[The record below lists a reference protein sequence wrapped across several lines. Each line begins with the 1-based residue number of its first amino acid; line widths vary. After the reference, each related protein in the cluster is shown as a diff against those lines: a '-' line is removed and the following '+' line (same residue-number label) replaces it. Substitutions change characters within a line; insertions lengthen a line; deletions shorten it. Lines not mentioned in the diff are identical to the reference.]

1 MDPKKNKP
9 KTGSQ
14 PMNVDPAT
22 AARMSNLP
30 AGGRKN
36 IRIRKLSDEEKA
48 QSRQS
53 KIKGGLERVTGRSFG
68 GGEPTAGGDV
78 DPKTGNLL
86 PKDPRRPKKNRN
98 VGGPAGPGD
107 IDPETGDLIERN
119 MTAAE
124 RQQAAN
130 QRVADYRERKAAETE
145 AKKRRIM
152 TTPGRGLSKE
162 TAAGN
167 QAVYDRIDAADA
179 NLKRLE
185 AGRMTMPERMAA
197 LKTERD
203 ALEKEIAKDFDRADR
218 AAGMTTPKTS
228 GVGGYSNPTDRIKST
243 PMDAPITSPS
253 NPLNKPLPPKPA
265 VPLADRAREVGLNV
279 PASMQ
284 KPSTPGSIPVT
295 TAPVAQPKFNYNPT
309 ARAMGFG
316 GGSSRRGLG
325 LGGSRSGGE
334 LQPTSARRKSIGI
347 NKMFDSVQRGVENYL
362 LEGVKKAGHPEA
374 FELGLDKDTTSN
386 TEYQKILRRKR
397 IERAAMMSDPTHPH
411 HETDDVS
418 QDDVEAADR
427 AARRRKRIGEAMEK
441 QGMLFK
447 TQAEPKTTTVVPAV
461 VGKDRK
467 RATDQRSRENVR
479 KKSNPRRVGRDGY

>member
-14 PMNVDPAT
+14 PMNVDPTT

-36 IRIRKLSDEEKA
+36 IRIRRLSDEEKA

-53 KIKGGLERVTGRSFG
+53 KIKGGLENLTGRSFG
-68 GGEPTAGGDV
+68 GGEPTAGGDI

-86 PKDPRRPKKNRN
+86 PNDPRRPKNKRN

-124 RQQAAN
+124 RQRAAN

-152 TTPGRGLSKE
+152 TTPGGGLSKE

-185 AGRMTMPERMAA
+185 AGRKTMPERMAD
-197 LKTERD
+197 LKAERD

-228 GVGGYSNPTDRIKST
+228 GVGAYSNPTDRIKST

-265 VPLADRAREVGLNV
+265 APLAT
-279 PASMQ
+279 PA
-284 KPSTPGSIPVT
+284 P
-295 TAPVAQPKFNYNPT
+295 APTIASVAQPKFNYNPT

-334 LQPTSARRKSIGI
+334 LRATSARRNILA
-347 NKMFDSVQRGVENYL
+347 SVQRGVENYL
-362 LEGVKKAGHPEA
+362 QEAVKKAGHPES
-374 FELGLDKDTTSN
+374 FELGLDAETTDN
-386 TEYQKILRRKR
+386 PEYQKILRQKR
-397 IERAAMMSDPTHPH
+397 VERAKQMLNPKLARTMG
-411 HETDDVS
+411 DDVS
-418 QDDVEAADR
+418 QDDIEAADR
-427 AARRRKRIGEAMEK
+427 AARRRKRVDEAMGNEDSEYQRILQSMRANDPVLRALRGAKPAGDGMVSVKPTNLSRAEDKKLEK
-441 QGMLFK
+441 ASRRKFN
-447 TQAEPKTTTVVPAV
+447 PRN
-461 VGKDRK
+461 VGKD
-467 RATDQRSRENVR
+467 A
-479 KKSNPRRVGRDGY
+479 Y